1 MSPENSFS
9 ICRLNLNLII
19 RKKITRKIA
28 RFVDDAL
35 KTRGIK
41 YLNIGTW
48 LLFDPT
54 YQNFSL
60 RAWLQAHSWCLNK
73 VTIDK
78 DPHTQQ
84 TSDVC
89 KLHQIGCS
97 AYQLESR

>member
-1 MSPENSFS
+1 MPPKIVFLFAALMWTELFE
-9 ICRLNLNLII
+9 
-19 RKKITRKIA
+19 KITRKNA

-48 LLFDPT
+48 LLFAST

-60 RAWLQAHSWCLNK
+60 RAWLQAHSRCLNK

-78 DPHTQQ
+78 DPHAQQ

-89 KLHQIGCS
+89 ERHQVGCS
-97 AYQLESR
+97 AYQLESG